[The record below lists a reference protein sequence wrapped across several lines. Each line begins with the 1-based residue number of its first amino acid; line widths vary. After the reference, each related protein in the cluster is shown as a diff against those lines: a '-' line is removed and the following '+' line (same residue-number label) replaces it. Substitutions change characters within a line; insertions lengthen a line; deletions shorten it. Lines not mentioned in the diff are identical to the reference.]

1 MIEIQTLVNETEM
14 NIKNNIEVN
23 PVDALNY
30 VLELEREICSLDRSF
45 PTNLRNTVWKLRV
58 KTAKDI
64 YKERCNCSASSRKHL
79 KYVYDWAS

>member
-30 VLELEREICSLDRSF
+30 VLELEG
-45 PTNLRNTVWKLRV
+45 
-58 KTAKDI
+58 
-64 YKERCNCSASSRKHL
+64 
-79 KYVYDWAS
+79 